1 MSIKIG
7 DVVQLEGGKGSRFN
21 ALVLLVRDREPG
33 APPLLNVVMPSPH
46 EGDMGEAGRLITIE
60 RDVLP
65 IGDERKAG
73 DSPFR
78 YVPPT
83 VEG

>member
-1 MSIKIG
+1 MSFKIG
-7 DVVQLEGGKGSRFN
+7 DVVVLEAGKGSRFN

-33 APPLLNVVMPSPH
+33 SAPLLNVVTLSPH
-46 EGDMGEAGRLITIE
+46 EGDVGEAGRLITIE

-65 IGDERKAG
+65 VGDERKAG
-73 DSPFR
+73 SSPFR
-78 YVPPT
+78 YVPP